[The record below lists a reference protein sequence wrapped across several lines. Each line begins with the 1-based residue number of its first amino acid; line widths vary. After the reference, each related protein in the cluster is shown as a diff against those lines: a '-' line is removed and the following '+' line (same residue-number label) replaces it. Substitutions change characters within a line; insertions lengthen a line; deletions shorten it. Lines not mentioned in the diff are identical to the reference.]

1 MSNPSPSRLRLLPLS
16 GLVALPLLCLAAK
29 EFSMPKVQP
38 AASYPNHDY
47 HSREKVTVALD
58 PYDAAPKTNI
68 FVVPYHDL
76 NLLPVLLIVTND
88 SDNTVNLTGM
98 KLDMITARRDKL
110 TPLGLQ
116 DVVRRIQKAV
126 KRPDSPRVSPI
137 PLPRRKPKPGV
148 SQDTMDELDA
158 AMFHAMAVEP
168 HTTRA
173 GFVFFDYEGISNPL
187 AGGTLTINGLTTSDG
202 KDLFFFEIAMEKYLT
217 YQPGKTP

>member
-1 MSNPSPSRLRLLPLS
+1 MRNTYRLAIAALLFC
-16 GLVALPLLCLAAK
+16 AAATFAAK
-29 EFSMPKVQP
+29 NFQMPRAYHAKTYP
-38 AASYPNHDY
+38 ARDEHTQ
-47 HSREKVTVALD
+47 EKVTIAAD
-58 PYDAAPKTNI
+58 PYDTEDKQQI
-68 FVVPYHDL
+68 FTVDFREHD
-76 NLLPVLLIVTND
+76 LLPVLLIVTND

-98 KLDMITARRDKL
+98 KLDLITARRDKL
-110 TPLGLQ
+110 TPLGMQ

-137 PLPRRKPKPGV
+137 PLPRRKPKAGV

-187 AGGTLTINGLTTSDG
+187 AGATLTINGLTTSDG
-202 KDLFFFEIAMEKYLT
+202 KELFFFEIPMEKYLT